1 MGWILGSVVGRVKF
15 ELGSFLGSISG
26 VECDCDVRFS
36 RLDGV
41 VLQIA
46 RFWRDFV

>member
-1 MGWILGSVVGRVKF
+1 MWCILGSVVGRVEF
-15 ELGSFLGSISG
+15 ELGPFLGSILG

-41 VLQIA
+41 VLQIG
-46 RFWRDFV
+46 RFRLAFV